1 MTEAKPDESARETDL
16 TPEEARVVIETIAE
30 VEKEEAAELDDDNT
44 PERFMIFARAFQ
56 LTQRATA

>member
-1 MTEAKPDESARETDL
+1 MTEAKPDESARETGL

-44 PERFMIFARAFQ
+44 P
-56 LTQRATA
+56 

>member
-1 MTEAKPDESARETDL
+1 MTEAKPDESAREIDL

-44 PERFMIFARAFQ
+44 P
-56 LTQRATA
+56 